1 MMFAQIHFRHPDFAD
16 DDVVVS
22 TGLPLSDWLRA
33 FNVKPV
39 EREVHPHFEAG
50 SAGDRGRHR

>member
-1 MMFAQIHFRHPDFAD
+1 MPKMMVAQIHFRHPDFAD

-33 FNVKPV
+33 STSSRSTRSSRTLWSRLV
-39 EREVHPHFEAG
+39 R
-50 SAGDRGRHR
+50 